1 MPNKHSCQHGPK
13 SETILA
19 AAGITAIQGRLD
31 LGVVKTYLQIKKTHP
46 QASLNLLYALAA
58 CLGKRWSKNI
68 KPACCSL

>member
-31 LGVVKTYLQIKKTHP
+31 LGVVKTYLQIKKTP
-46 QASLNLLYALAA
+46 SP
-58 CLGKRWSKNI
+58 S
-68 KPACCSL
+68 